1 MTAHNIVINS
11 LEFARKSHA
20 IHDTI
25 AASQLTR
32 LKERLAS
39 DAGSLDWSLV
49 GEVLLGGE
57 LALNFELKGMLTVPC
72 QRCLEPIQLD
82 LNVKSKFILVKDD
95 SEIPLED
102 EEIDDKDYL
111 VASPE
116 FDVMQLVED
125 EILLAIP
132 YATKHDIKDC
142 PAKDR
147 LSELKAPNP
156 FASLKDFKVVKN

>member
-25 AASQLTR
+25 AASQLMR
-32 LKERLAS
+32 LKERLAF

-49 GEVLLGGE
+49 GEVLLGGG

-72 QRCLEPIQLD
+72 QRCLESIELD
-82 LNVKSKFILVKDD
+82 LNVKSKFILVKDE

-111 VASPE
+111 VASAE

-132 YATKHDIKDC
+132 YATMHDIKDC

-147 LSELKAPNP
+147 LSELKASNP
-156 FASLKDFKVVKN
+156 FASLKDFKAVKN

>member
-32 LKERLAS
+32 LQERLSS
-39 DAGSLDWSLV
+39 DAGSLDWSLA
-49 GEVLLGGE
+49 GEVSASGE
-57 LALNFELKGMLTVPC
+57 LALNFELKGMLTVSC

-82 LNVKSKFILVKDD
+82 LNVKSKFILVKDE

-102 EEIDDKDYL
+102 EEMDDKDYL

>member
-25 AASQLTR
+25 AASQLMR
-32 LKERLAS
+32 LKERLAF

-49 GEVLLGGE
+49 GEVLLGGG

-72 QRCLEPIQLD
+72 QRCLESIELD
-82 LNVKSKFILVKDD
+82 LNVKSKFILVKDE

-111 VASPE
+111 VASEE

-132 YATKHDIKDC
+132 YATMHDIKDC

-147 LSELKAPNP
+147 LSELKASNP
-156 FASLKDFKVVKN
+156 FASLKDFKAVKN

>member
-39 DAGSLDWSLV
+39 DAGSFDWSLV
-49 GEVLLGGE
+49 GEVLLGGG

-82 LNVKSKFILVKDD
+82 LNVKSKFILVKDE

-111 VASPE
+111 VASAE
-116 FDVMQLVED
+116 FDVMRLVED

-132 YATKHDIKDC
+132 YATMHDIKDC

-156 FASLKDFKVVKN
+156 FASLKDFKAVKN

>member
-1 MTAHNIVINS
+1 MTAHNNVINS

-25 AASQLTR
+25 AATQLTR

-49 GEVLLGGE
+49 GEVLLGGG

-72 QRCLEPIQLD
+72 QRCLESIELD
-82 LNVKSKFILVKDD
+82 LNVKSKFILVKDE

-102 EEIDDKDYL
+102 EEIDDNDYL
-111 VASPE
+111 VASAE

-132 YATKHDIKDC
+132 YATMHDIKDC

-147 LSELKAPNP
+147 LSELKAPHP
-156 FASLKDFKVVKN
+156 FASLKDFKAVKN